1 VGTDQTLPPGWSVA
15 AAGPWRVHRRWV
27 TSLGRQTIGRRLRR
41 RILGSL
47 APGEIDDLS
56 FDFEDLI
63 FGGIKWIVKIVLI
76 LVIVPVVLVFVWL
89 VGLVETI
96 GRVVL
101 RRPWAVDG
109 FGRDGTQVRWRA
121 PSLLRAKDRRD
132 EIRVALATGAAPQG
146 GDIKSG
152 PG

>member
-1 VGTDQTLPPGWSVA
+1 MGTDQTLPLGWSVA

-27 TSLGRQTIGRRLRR
+27 TSLGRQTVGRRLRR

-47 APGEIDDLS
+47 APGEIEDIS
-56 FDFEDLI
+56 FDFEDLFLI
-63 FGGIKWIVKIVLI
+63 AITWTVKIVLI
-76 LVIVPVVLVFVWL
+76 LLIVPVVLVVVLL

-109 FGRDGTQVRWRA
+109 FGRDGTQRPLA
-121 PSLLRAKDRRD
+121 GAQPPSAKDRRD
-132 EIRVALATGAAPQG
+132 EIRVALAAGGTPQG